1 MTQVNPYQSPRDLD
15 GQPVRRSPLGLRRVF
30 PKYGVERQ
38 LVTIPL
44 LFGLVLSGNDCR
56 RGLCSDMYSYAPL
69 SGGIVTYFNPPH
81 WDEAAWSCAILL
93 CAGFFAT
100 HFVLC
105 VSGIYD
111 RPFRTVTERWLA
123 NIAIVV
129 GSLPLLL
136 NCLMGHLPLRFIYG
150 GGSAQGVALAI
161 VLYLFSALFQ
171 IWFWWNRR
179 QAALAVFWALRS
191 YIAFCGWFTGQ
202 RLYRRP
208 GRP

>member
-1 MTQVNPYQSPRDLD
+1 MTTINPYQSPRDLES
-15 GQPVRRSPLGLRRVF
+15 QPIRRSPLGLRRVF

-38 LVTIPL
+38 LITIPL
-44 LFGLVLSGNDCR
+44 LFGLGLSVNDCG

-69 SGGIVTYFNPPH
+69 TGGIVTYFNPPH
-81 WDEAAWSCAILL
+81 WDEAAWTCAILF
-93 CAGFFAT
+93 CVGFFAT

-111 RPFRTVTERWLA
+111 RPSRTVTERWLA

-129 GSLPLLL
+129 GTLPLLL
-136 NCLMGHLPLRFIYG
+136 NCLMGHRPLRFIYDHG
-150 GGSAQGVALAI
+150 TAEVLAWAI
-161 VLYLFSALFQ
+161 GIYLFSALFQ
-171 IWFWWNRR
+171 IWYWWNRR
-179 QAALAVFWALRS
+179 QAAMAVFYALLPCVAFGGW
-191 YIAFCGWFTGQ
+191 IAGQ

>member
-1 MTQVNPYQSPRDLD
+1 MTPVNPYQSPRDLD
-15 GQPVRRSPLGLRRVF
+15 GQPVRRSPFGLRRVF

-44 LFGLVLSGNDCR
+44 LLGLGVSVHDCL
-56 RGLCSDMYSYAPL
+56 RGLLSDMYSYAEL

-81 WDEAAWSCAILL
+81 WDEAAWSCALLL

-123 NIAIVV
+123 NIAIAI

-136 NCLMGHLPLRFIYG
+136 NCLVGHRPLRFIYDYG
-150 GGSAQGVALAI
+150 AAEVLAWAI
-161 VLYLFSALFQ
+161 GLYLFSALFQ

-191 YIAFCGWFTGQ
+191 WVACYGWIAGQ